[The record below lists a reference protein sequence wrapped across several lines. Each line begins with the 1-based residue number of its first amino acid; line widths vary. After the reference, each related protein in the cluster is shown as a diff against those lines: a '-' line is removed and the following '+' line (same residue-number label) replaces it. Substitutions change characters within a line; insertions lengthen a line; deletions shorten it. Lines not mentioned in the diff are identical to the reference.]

1 MSPAWATGCHS
12 HSYPHPPCPH
22 RHALPSPTACY
33 SSLGTVGC
41 PPAKEPQENRGHH
54 SVLIVAPSD
63 AALAV
68 EPEPE
73 LVPVLAAVVA
83 VAAAAWSVGLAE
95 AAKVD
100 EPGAGHAHAAGRALR
115 EQDEG
120 TASDE
125 VAVAAGGDAS

>member
-1 MSPAWATGCHS
+1 MA
-12 HSYPHPPCPH
+12 
-22 RHALPSPTACY
+22 
-33 SSLGTVGC
+33 TVGC

-68 EPEPE
+68 GPGRGPEPVPE
-73 LVPVLAAVVA
+73 PGPVLAVVA
-83 VAAAAWSVGLAE
+83 VAAAAWFVGLAE

-100 EPGAGHAHAAGRALR
+100 EPGAGHAHAAGRAVR
-115 EQDEG
+115 EQHEG

-125 VAVAAGGDAS
+125 VVVVAAGGDAS